1 MINHLLISTRGK
13 LNTNGRRR
21 TISTSKIKKII
32 VIKKNRK
39 ENGNREAELGSN
51 PHSKGEDF
59 SRLKIVFL
67 AKIRDRI
74 ITTALTTRSANK
86 SGTYCTG
93 ALCASAQCTAMLSAM
108 MGLLH
113 LSLSGTMHTPRPLL
127 VARVKSVRMAAAFI
141 ARRTRRRRTER
152 CLASGRQCAR
162 SDACAPSP
170 APSAPQ

>member
-86 SGTYCTG
+86 NIVNICIIS
-93 ALCASAQCTAMLSAM
+93 SIIW
-108 MGLLH
+108 
-113 LSLSGTMHTPRPLL
+113 TP
-127 VARVKSVRMAAAFI
+127 
-141 ARRTRRRRTER
+141 
-152 CLASGRQCAR
+152 
-162 SDACAPSP
+162 
-170 APSAPQ
+170 